1 MDRKPFST
9 PRAGPTDSFVR
20 DAQSFSNS
28 WTRRTARLTI
38 LMASY
43 KRARIS
49 RSFGTPG
56 ACLARKLSCISWNP
70 ASGDLACQNRPSA
83 SKHPKSRPGAAK

>member
-1 MDRKPFST
+1 MDRKPFRT

-28 WTRRTARLTI
+28 WTRRTAHLTI

-43 KRARIS
+43 TRARIS
-49 RSFGTPG
+49 RSFDTPG
-56 ACLARKLSCISWNP
+56 ACLARKLSCYLLE
-70 ASGDLACQNRPSA
+70 SGLR
-83 SKHPKSRPGAAK
+83 RPGLPKPPARQQTSQIETQGG